1 VLQQMKQT
9 ADSIHAPLIV
19 VWIPV
24 YFYPEINDLPA
35 RLAAVIKDAGILLV
49 DMAPRFREMQREGAV
64 IAIPG
69 NGHMTPAAHQAV
81 AAAVA
86 KLLKEHKMLEARVFV
101 EIFGLRCRCRGCALG
116 RRRRALTAD
125 RIAKAIRA

>member
-1 VLQQMKQT
+1 MDT
-9 ADSIHAPLIV
+9 
-19 VWIPV
+19 
-24 YFYPEINDLPA
+24 
-35 RLAAVIKDAGILLV
+35 GILLV

-86 KLLKEHKMLEARVFV
+86 KLLKEQKILEQHASSSRSSGCGVDAEAARCN
-101 EIFGLRCRCRGCALG
+101 GGDAH
-116 RRRRALTAD
+116 
-125 RIAKAIRA
+125 

>member
-1 VLQQMKQT
+1 MKQT

-24 YFYPEINDLPA
+24 YFYPEINDLLP
-35 RLAAVIKDAGILLV
+35 RLAAVIKDTGILLV

-86 KLLKEHKMLEARVFV
+86 KLLKEQKLLEEHASSSRSPGCGVDAEAARCNA
-101 EIFGLRCRCRGCALG
+101 GDAH
-116 RRRRALTAD
+116 
-125 RIAKAIRA
+125 